1 MERTRDGIKQR
12 LKMVDVDLVKAVELK
27 GFVLC

>member
-12 LKMVDVDLVKAVELK
+12 LKMVDVDLVKAVEVK

>member
-12 LKMVDVDLVKAVELK
+12 LKMVDVDLVKAVEAK